1 MLAQRTSLTRRV
13 QKDYGYEEEE
23 LLNPAQVKLYMTC
36 TDVEKRNGKG
46 KRAKF
51 NTLRE
56 AVIYPDQGI
65 EVTTFDTTIDE
76 MNAIQSEILYGG
88 DTIVMEGGAC

>member
-1 MLAQRTSLTRRV
+1 MIKA
-13 QKDYGYEEEE
+13 
-23 LLNPAQVKLYMTC
+23 
-36 TDVEKRNGKG
+36 
-46 KRAKF
+46 RAKF

-88 DTIVMEGGAC
+88 DAIVMEGGAC